1 MTSFNVNVFVLS
13 YQHNESAVIGYAYIV
28 LRSPKCSSGKT
39 HWKSMNVFSSLYMA
53 GNREDKRNVALS
65 RLTERRFEK
74 LGYFKQ
80 AILITNGTNY
90 YISTDG
96 TCLR

>member
-1 MTSFNVNVFVLS
+1 MIVF
-13 YQHNESAVIGYAYIV
+13 
-28 LRSPKCSSGKT
+28 C
-39 HWKSMNVFSSLYMA
+39 SLYPA

-80 AILITNGTNY
+80 AILKLMILITTY
-90 YISTDG
+90 DLT
-96 TCLR
+96 